1 MKFLSCQQC
10 READRIA
17 IEELGFPSLKLMEN
31 AGLGCADAMIELKVA
46 GKVVVLC
53 GRGNNGGDGFVI
65 ARHLHEHGIAVKVI
79 LLANASTISG
89 DARENLDRLKLL
101 DLPIIELPIDS
112 NADQVKDILMS
123 RDRDPPGMIVDAML
137 GTGARGRLRPPY
149 DEVVKTCNT
158 LEATRIAVDLPS
170 GLDGD
175 TGQVA
180 NDAFRA
186 HLTCTFIAA
195 KHGMNTD
202 NGRHYCGDV
211 RLIDIGLPKEALDRA
226 SR

>member
-149 DEVVKTCNT
+149 DEVVKVCNT
-158 LEATRIAVDLPS
+158 MEATRVAIDLPS

-175 TGQVA
+175 TGLVA
-180 NDAFRA
+180 NDAFCA

>member
-89 DARENLDRLKLL
+89 DDRENLDRLKLL

-149 DEVVKTCNT
+149 DEVVKVCNT
-158 LEATRIAVDLPS
+158 MEATRVAIDLPS

-175 TGQVA
+175 TGLVA
-180 NDAFRA
+180 NDAFCA